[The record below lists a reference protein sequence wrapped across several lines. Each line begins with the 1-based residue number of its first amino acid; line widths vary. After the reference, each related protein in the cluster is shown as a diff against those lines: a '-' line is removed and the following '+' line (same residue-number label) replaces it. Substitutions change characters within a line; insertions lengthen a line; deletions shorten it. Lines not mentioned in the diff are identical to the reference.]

1 MLKKPVLPT
10 KDSIMDAMNVAET
23 SEEAAHYLVCRFEKI
38 LTDAKML
45 MQSQE
50 IVKAV
55 EEFARYVN
63 FKFKTMSQ
71 PWAGEL
77 PEKDGYKNMHQ
88 NIANEAATEL
98 QGSNIKFDF
107 AINNDNSAF
116 LRGYSSEN
124 GALDAKAVIQAD
136 QLFNAWLAENN
147 LASKDSILHS
157 INENG
162 KPMRDEHGNLKTVN
176 ATEFNS
182 LLMDDTKGF
191 EHYLEKKGINV
202 EIAQQQYPSA
212 SQDKK
217 QRDAVKEVLSPTVS
231 EDQKSDFDAPT
242 TQTRI

>member
-1 MLKKPVLPT
+1 
-10 KDSIMDAMNVAET
+10 MDAMNVAET

-88 NIANEAATEL
+88 NIANEAATQL
-98 QGSNIKFDF
+98 QGAQITFDF

-116 LRGYSSEN
+116 LRGYSAEN
-124 GALDAKAVIQAD
+124 GVFDAKAVVEAD
-136 QLFNAWLAENN
+136 KLFNSWLAENN
-147 LASKDSILHS
+147 LASKFMACR
-157 INENG
+157 
-162 KPMRDEHGNLKTVN
+162 K
-176 ATEFNS
+176 
-182 LLMDDTKGF
+182 
-191 EHYLEKKGINV
+191 
-202 EIAQQQYPSA
+202 
-212 SQDKK
+212 
-217 QRDAVKEVLSPTVS
+217 
-231 EDQKSDFDAPT
+231 
-242 TQTRI
+242 